1 MVIVITKL
9 AKLGPSYKKQTYFL
23 KNDNICYLF
32 FFERMHMKTKTL
44 FVSRT

>member
-32 FFERMHMKTKTL
+32 FFWKNAYEDKNPFCK
-44 FVSRT
+44 

>member
-32 FFERMHMKTKTL
+32 FWKNAYEDKNPFCK
-44 FVSRT
+44 

>member
-32 FFERMHMKTKTL
+32 FLKECIWRQKPFL
-44 FVSRT
+44 